1 MIMSPRNVCLGAWL
15 FSLLFG
21 LTLLAQLTQGS
32 AVGALWRHV
41 AQVPMWIWLAAAA
54 AWHGATLAQAWRLQR
69 SWQAVQPLS
78 LGRCWSLSVRHGLVA
93 RLMPLRLG
101 DVSHAWLVHREW
113 GVGLGP
119 AVRSLIWMRWQ
130 DVTTLL
136 ALAFLLLAPL
146 PIWGRFATF
155 ALVLWL
161 GAAFLPQQLVRR
173 AGGHPGWQRWRLAIE
188 EQARSADSWI
198 ASGCSAALRLL
209 AVALLLQSL
218 IPAPA
223 GALWRASLGIEL
235 SAWLPVQ
242 GLAGLGTYQGG
253 AWLGATLAGAE
264 PHAFVA
270 AALVTQAFGLA
281 LASTAAIVA
290 IVARSGAVAVAP
302 TIRPAT

>member
-21 LTLLAQLTQGS
+21 LTLLAHLTH
-32 AVGALWRHV
+32 GASLEPLWQQV
-41 AQVPMWIWLAAAA
+41 VQVPAWTWLAAAA

-69 SWQAVQPLS
+69 SWQAVRPLS
-78 LGRCWSLSVRHGLVA
+78 LGRCWSLSVHHGLVT

-136 ALAFLLLAPL
+136 ALALLALVPL
-146 PIWGRFATF
+146 PLWGRLAVF

-161 GAAFLPQQLVRR
+161 GAVFLPRQWVRR
-173 AGGHPGWQRWRLAIE
+173 AAGHPGRSRWRLAIA
-188 EQARSADSWI
+188 EQAGSADGWI
-198 ASGCSAALRLL
+198 ASGCSTALRLL
-209 AVALLLQSL
+209 GVAVVLQAL
-218 IPAPA
+218 IPTQP
-223 GALWRASLGIEL
+223 GALWLASLGIEL

-242 GLAGLGTYQGG
+242 GLTGLGTYQGG
-253 AWLGATLAGAE
+253 AWLGATLAGTA
-264 PHAFVA
+264 PQAFVA
-270 AALVTQAFGLA
+270 AALVTHALGLA
-281 LASTAAIVA
+281 LASTAAIAA
-290 IVARSGAVAVAP
+290 IAAQGHTPATAP
-302 TIRPAT
+302 TIHPVT